1 MGGRENIRKYR
12 NRINCKNIHLV
23 LGNHDV
29 LLAKNF
35 IYSDGLNVQDL
46 FNTVNIR
53 INKKIGKDH
62 FIMDHYAMRTWDRA
76 HYGSIMLHGH
86 SHDNLIPYEK
96 FLQIADDNTLFKT
109 GDFYKQMDVGLESA
123 VFLKGEWRPFHINEI
138 REIMQNKNNL

>member
-53 INKKIGKDH
+53 INK
-62 FIMDHYAMRTWDRA
+62 
-76 HYGSIMLHGH
+76 
-86 SHDNLIPYEK
+86 
-96 FLQIADDNTLFKT
+96 
-109 GDFYKQMDVGLESA
+109 
-123 VFLKGEWRPFHINEI
+123 RPG
-138 REIMQNKNNL
+138 